1 MIKHYNT
8 FVFLLIFA
16 LLFASACAKSETKN
30 GVTKKIVVD
39 KQGKSDFTSLQEAI
53 KSIRAFDPEGPTTI
67 LVKNGV
73 YREKIVIPDYV
84 CEIKIIGEDKEKT
97 VITYDDYA
105 GKDNMGTFRTYTL
118 LVRGNDIWFE
128 NLTIENTAGPVGQAV
143 ALHTEGDRI
152 VVKNCRLLGN
162 QDTVYTGGEGNRLCF
177 FDCYIEGTTDF
188 IFGSATAWFEGCELH
203 CKKNS
208 YITAA
213 STPQN
218 IEYGYI
224 FNRCKVTLAEG
235 ITSVYLGRP
244 WRPYAMTVFMNC
256 ELPKGINPL
265 GWHNWGN
272 PDNEK
277 TARYAEFNNYGEG
290 ANTDQRVNW
299 AKILTPEEAA
309 QITIEKVLKEDF
321 VKKLSFLHYNEVG
334 KD

>member
-1 MIKHYNT
+1 MIMIGHYNT
-8 FVFLLIFA
+8 GVLLVILTLFSLPVFAI
-16 LLFASACAKSETKN
+16 SEKNNNGTKQI
-30 GVTKKIVVD
+30 IVD
-39 KQGKSDFTSLQEAI
+39 QQGKGDFSSLQEAI
-53 KSIRAFDPEGPTTI
+53 NSIRAFDPEGATAI

-84 CEIKIIGEDKEKT
+84 CQVTIIGEDKEKT

-118 LVRGNDIWFE
+118 LVRGNDIWLE
-128 NLTIENTAGPVGQAV
+128 NLTIENAAGPVGQAV

-218 IEYGYI
+218 MEYGYI

-235 ITSVYLGRP
+235 VTSVYLGRP

-256 ELPKGINPL
+256 ELPAGIHPL

-272 PDNEK
+272 PENEK
-277 TARYAEFNNYGEG
+277 TARYAEFNNAGEG
-290 ANTDQRVNW
+290 AKTEQRVKW
-299 AKILTPEEAA
+299 AKILTPEEAE

-321 VKKLSFLHYNEVG
+321 VKKLSFLYR
-334 KD
+334 KKS